1 MFTIIFSLFY
11 SIRQG
16 IRNRAVLHAEILALR
31 HQLLVLQRSNG
42 SQRPRLSLAD
52 RLLWVWL
59 SQLWS
64 GWRSALMIVKPE
76 TVIAWHR
83 RGFRLYW
90 SWKSRHPPGRP
101 SVSVEVIALIR
112 KMSQAN
118 PRWGAPRIHGELL
131 KLGFDLSEATVAKY
145 MVRHRKPP
153 SQTWRT
159 FLANHMKDM
168 VSSDF
173 FVVPTVF
180 FRVFFV
186 FVILSHDRRR
196 PVHLAVTEYPTAE
209 WVAHQL
215 LEAFPWDS
223 APHYLLRDRD
233 GSYGE
238 KFHEAASWLGI
249 REVLTAPQSPWQ
261 NAYVERWIGSIRREC
276 LDHVIVLNET
286 GLRRI
291 LKSYLDYYE
300 RSRTHLSLG
309 KDAPLGRAIQ
319 WPRTGPI
326 VAIPQVGGLH
336 HRYERIAA

>member
-1 MFTIIFSLFY
+1 MSRIILALFSSF
-11 SIRQG
+11 RQG
-16 IRNRAVLHAEILALR
+16 FRTRAALQVEILALR
-31 HQLLVLQRSNG
+31 HQLLLFQRST
-42 SQRPRLSLAD
+42 RPHKVPLSVAD

-64 GWRSALMIVKPE
+64 GWRSVLVIVKPE

-90 SWKSRHPPGRP
+90 SWKSRHPLGRP
-101 SVSVEVIALIR
+101 SVSREIIDLIR
-112 KMSQAN
+112 KMSLAN

-131 KLGFDLSEATVAKY
+131 KLGFELSEATVAKY
-145 MVRHRKPP
+145 MVRGRKPP

-159 FLANHMKDM
+159 FLANHAKDL

-180 FRVFFV
+180 FRMLFV

-196 PVHLAVTEYPTAE
+196 LVHVAVTEYPTAE

-223 APHYLLRDRD
+223 APRYLLRDRD

-238 KFHEAASWLGI
+238 KFREAAKWLGI

-261 NAYVERWIGSIRREC
+261 NAYLERLIGSIRREC
-276 LDHVIVLNET
+276 LDHVIVFNGT

-291 LKSYLDYYE
+291 LKSYFEYYE
-300 RSRTHLSLG
+300 RTRTHLSLG
-309 KDAPLGRAIQ
+309 KDAPIGRPVQPPQI
-319 WPRTGPI
+319 GPI
-326 VAIPQVGGLH
+326 VEIPQVGGLH